1 MKINYGLPE
10 VDDRVT
16 PDPVPVKGL
25 TKTFTRT
32 KEDKGLE
39 R

>member
-1 MKINYGLPE
+1 MKLNYGLPE
-10 VDDRVT
+10 VDGRVT

-25 TKTFTRT
+25 TKAFRT
-32 KEDKGLE
+32 KEGKGLE